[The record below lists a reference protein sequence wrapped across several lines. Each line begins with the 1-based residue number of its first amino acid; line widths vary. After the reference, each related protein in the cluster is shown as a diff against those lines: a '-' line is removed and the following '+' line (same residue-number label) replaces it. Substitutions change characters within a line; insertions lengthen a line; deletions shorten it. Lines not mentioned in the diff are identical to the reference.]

1 MARVN
6 LGQLRTALGVLTR
19 LPFDEERP
27 GEGDLSLPLVLA
39 AGLVGLAGAIAGGL
53 CGWLG
58 GPVAGALLG
67 GLLVPT
73 SLWWLTRGRGLQALY
88 AVVQGT
94 GTGLGRADELS
105 LRMAA
110 FHALLLLKMLCTG
123 LLVGAGAAL
132 WLFIAWLLAGV
143 VLADEW
149 AAREGS
155 GTAGRLPWLVVGV
168 GCILAGGCLGQFVG
182 ALFLTVLVWLG
193 LPVLRRWL
201 APRCEL
207 PGYAFTWLLVEVA
220 ETVVL
225 LLAVLIV
232 FAPR

>member
-19 LPFDEERP
+19 LPFGEEQRSS
-27 GEGDLSLPLVLA
+27 GDLSLPLVLA
-39 AGLVGLAGAIAGGL
+39 AGLIGLDAALVGGL
-53 CGWLG
+53 CWWLG

-73 SLWWLTRGRGLQALY
+73 ALWWLTRGRGLQSLY
-88 AVVQGT
+88 AVVQGG
-94 GTGLGRADELS
+94 GTGLGRADEVS

-149 AAREGS
+149 ASREGS
-155 GTAGRLPWLVVGV
+155 GTAGRGSWLVVGV
-168 GCILAGGCLGQFVG
+168 GCILAGGLSGQFVG
-182 ALFLTVLVWLG
+182 PLFLTVLVWLG
-193 LPVLRRWL
+193 LPVARRWL

-207 PGYAFTWLLVEVA
+207 PPTAFSWLLVEVA
-220 ETVVL
+220 ETLVL